1 MFLFKVI
8 SPNFVV
14 VANLV
19 LGVSKKVRSTLAKR
33 HDLGRLLALSSGP
46 QFLPIRTGKW
56 MEALPVPTALTG
68 KHPVWHPFGVLSTHE
83 QLGFPCLIPA
93 LSSWTLSLEE
103 TKQQQQKRIQHLFS
117 HHDWEFIP
125 QTFFILDHKGI
136 SSRVTGSVPCSLA
149 SFALCW

>member
-68 KHPVWHPFGVLSTHE
+68 KHPV
-83 QLGFPCLIPA
+83 
-93 LSSWTLSLEE
+93 
-103 TKQQQQKRIQHLFS
+103 
-117 HHDWEFIP
+117 
-125 QTFFILDHKGI
+125 
-136 SSRVTGSVPCSLA
+136 
-149 SFALCW
+149 